1 MTADDKYSLRKSENL
16 PQPIEMQL
24 FKKRKV
30 FSKVFASFLKTTSH
44 FQQFEKN
51 MSLIADIFGKLRR
64 ANNVVRKMSKKPSFR
79 TPFGNKHAKG
89 SWRLLKYAQKHFYL
103 IFSWLLGNRVRK
115 CLSQFY
121 LKSHDCLLTHWLQ
134 MTSILFVIVRIHG
147 NQFKSSYLR
156 KKTLSEFLFSF

>member
-1 MTADDKYSLRKSENL
+1 MTNILFVKVRIYHNQLKCNYLKNEKFFPKFLLHFWKLHHIFNNL
-16 PQPIEMQL
+16 
-24 FKKRKV
+24 K
-30 FSKVFASFLKTTSH
+30 
-44 FQQFEKN
+44 KN
-51 MSLIADIFGKLRR
+51 MSLIADIFRKLRR
-64 ANNVVRKMSKKPSFR
+64 ANNVVRKMSKNPSFR

-89 SWRLLKYAQKHFYL
+89 SWRLLKYAQKHFYH